1 LDRLMA
7 STGNLL
13 DDVELMDVLNLTKT
27 QSKEVAVKLV
37 DAE

>member
-1 LDRLMA
+1 MA

>member
-1 LDRLMA
+1 MS

-13 DDVELMDVLNLTKT
+13 DDTELMDVLNLTKT
-27 QSKEVAVKLV
+27 QSKEVAVKLL